1 MLLGPWQGFDK
12 LANFCVTT
20 LIYKGILQNSKR
32 KAKNHLEK
40 IRPKGINRTFIKK
53 QRPMTHEN
61 LFNLIN
67 KQRKQ

>member
-1 MLLGPWQGFDK
+1 MISGSWQGFDK
-12 LANFCVTT
+12 LAKFSVTT
-20 LIYKGILQNSKR
+20 LIYKGILQVSKR

-40 IRPKGINRTFIKK
+40 IQPKKKRPITD
-53 QRPMTHEN
+53 EN